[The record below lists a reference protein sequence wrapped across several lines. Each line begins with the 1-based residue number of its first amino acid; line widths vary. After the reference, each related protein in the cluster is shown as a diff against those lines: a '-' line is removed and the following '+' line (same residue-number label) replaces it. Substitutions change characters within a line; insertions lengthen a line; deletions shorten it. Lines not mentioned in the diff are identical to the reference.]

1 MLYLVILIGVC
12 YRIFKLFKIFWN
24 KRCRKMKV
32 EIFLFQLVV
41 FLNFIKFI
49 VSFDVCVK
57 DMYVVICDFDFVLL
71 FIDFSSFS
79 LDELEESDF
88 L

>member
-1 MLYLVILIGVC
+1 
-12 YRIFKLFKIFWN
+12 
-24 KRCRKMKV
+24 
-32 EIFLFQLVV
+32 
-41 FLNFIKFI
+41 
-49 VSFDVCVK
+49 
-57 DMYVVICDFDFVLL
+57 MYVVICDFDFVLL